1 MARINPARWR
11 RHRFINRLQTL
22 WLIFALLT
30 LCTLSGL
37 LIFGDTG
44 LWLALGAGVLALLIE
59 PAAAARLTL
68 RLYQARPI
76 PPQEAPDL
84 WRLVGEL
91 AVRAGLPGVPSLYY
105 VPSQV
110 VNAFAVGSRQHAAI
124 GVSDGMLRT
133 LSPRELA
140 GVLAHEVAHIAHG
153 DLSVMGLA
161 DSICRLT
168 HWLSLVGQ
176 ASLLLALPYVL
187 LGGAEINLWGL
198 LLLALAPYF
207 ALLAQLGLSRVR
219 EFDADQ
225 VAAALTGDPE
235 GLALALGK
243 IERWSR
249 SWRTFLQPGWGMPEV
264 SWLRTHPATAD
275 RIARLMALEPAQQPA
290 QQALS
295 SFETPF
301 PLSSCADPPPHEPRW
316 HVGGYWR

>member
-91 AVRAGLPGVPSLYY
+91 AARADLPGVPSLYY

-153 DLSVMGLA
+153 DLRVMSLA
-161 DSICRLT
+161 DSISRLT
-168 HWLSLVGQ
+168 SLLSLLGQ
-176 ASLLLALPYVL
+176 VSLLFALPYVL

-198 LLLALAPYF
+198 LLLALAPHL

-219 EFDADQ
+219 EFDADHA
-225 VAAALTGDPE
+225 AAALTGDPE
-235 GLALALGK
+235 GLAHALGK
-243 IERWSR
+243 IERWTR
-249 SWRTFLQPGWGMPEV
+249 SWRAFLQPGWGNPDV
-264 SWLRTHPATAD
+264 SWLRTHPATED
-275 RIARLMALEPAQQPA
+275 RIARLMALKPAQQPVF
-290 QQALS
+290 
-295 SFETPF
+295 SFNTPF
-301 PLSSCADPPPHEPRW
+301 PLTSFSDAPPRKPRW
-316 HVGGYWR
+316 HIGGHWR